1 MTKRMAF
8 VLCLAVATVL
18 LTGRAFSGEASDA
31 GWTQDRPSGSLA
43 FMMSLRDTFEITPR
57 PGWTLEPGRYLTL
70 RFGQVKIRDAN
81 GAFSLK
87 LTFFCDTPDLAKAD
101 SPEKMERWLV
111 SNYAEV
117 YEESLE
123 KQTHVPLRVQSFA
136 PGGRYGCLIRLTDKR
151 FADIPPP
158 PGEWKMATFGIV
170 RLSADSALAFEL
182 LTNSADDSAYAS
194 LLDYIGSFVRPA
206 TR

>member
-18 LTGRAFSGEASDA
+18 PAATAFAGEARDA
-31 GWTQDRPSGSLA
+31 VGAQDRLA
-43 FMMSLRDTFEITPR
+43 FMMSLDDTFEISPR
-57 PGWTLEPGRYLTL
+57 PGWTLEPWGYLPL
-70 RFGQVKIRDAN
+70 RFGVVVIRDADET
-81 GAFSLK
+81 FSLK
-87 LTFFCDTPDLAKAD
+87 LTFLCDTPDLAQAD
-101 SPEKMERWLV
+101 SPEKMKQWLLD
-111 SNYAEV
+111 NYADV
-117 YEESLE
+117 YYADSLE
-123 KQTHVPLRVQSFA
+123 KQTHVPLHVQSFA

-182 LTNSADDSAYAS
+182 LTNSCDDSAYGS
-194 LLDYIGSFVRPA
+194 VLDYIGSFVKPEGR
-206 TR
+206 

>member
-18 LTGRAFSGEASDA
+18 PAATAFAGEARDA
-31 GWTQDRPSGSLA
+31 VGAQDRLA
-43 FMMSLRDTFEITPR
+43 FMMSLDDTFEIAPR

-70 RFGQVKIRDAN
+70 RFGQARIRDAA
-81 GAFSLK
+81 GTFSLK

-101 SPEKMERWLV
+101 SPEKMERWLRD
-111 SNYAEV
+111 NYAEV

-123 KQTHVPLRVQSFA
+123 KQTHVPLRVHPFA
-136 PGGRYGCLIRLTDKR
+136 PRGRYGCLIRLTDKR

-182 LTNSADDSAYAS
+182 LTNSCDDSAYGS
-194 LLDYIGSFVRPA
+194 VLDYIGSFVKPEGR
-206 TR
+206 